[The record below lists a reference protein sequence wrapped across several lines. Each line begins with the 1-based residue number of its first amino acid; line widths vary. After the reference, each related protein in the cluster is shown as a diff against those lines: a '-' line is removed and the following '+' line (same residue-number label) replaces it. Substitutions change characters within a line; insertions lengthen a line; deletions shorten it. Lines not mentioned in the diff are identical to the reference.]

1 MRQVKFRA
9 WSVYDEKYIVDGFS
23 ISQDGLELY
32 LDNDECFPIAKDSII
47 IEQFTGLK
55 DKNGV
60 EIYEGDIVNFGT
72 TLNHVVKF
80 EENRNVSYGHGDC
93 GETFFIGFNLGS
105 SYGQNND
112 IEVIGNIHENK
123 ELLK

>member
-1 MRQVKFRA
+1 MSKEQREIKFRA
-9 WSVYDEKYIVDGFS
+9 WDKKYKEWIESFAVFNNGVMTD
-23 ISQDGLELY
+23 
-32 LDNDECFPIAKDSII
+32 DNSWIPSKDFHIM
-47 IEQFTGLK
+47 QYTGLK